1 MQIVSKT
8 EGGCYV
14 EDDVAV
20 TTVEA
25 TIVLLGDSDDLELLN
40 TPDPE
45 TSLRTDA
52 GLLSPGLL
60 ECAFLL
66 AVLLLELT
74 AKLGQVGL
82 LELYSHGEV
91 NS

>member
-8 EGGCYV
+8 ERGRYV

-25 TIVLLGDSDDLELLN
+25 TIVLLGDCDDLELLN
-40 TPDPE
+40 APDPE
-45 TSLRTDA
+45 TGLGADA

-66 AVLLLELT
+66 AVLLLELA

-82 LELYSHGEV
+82 LELYSSGK
-91 NS
+91 